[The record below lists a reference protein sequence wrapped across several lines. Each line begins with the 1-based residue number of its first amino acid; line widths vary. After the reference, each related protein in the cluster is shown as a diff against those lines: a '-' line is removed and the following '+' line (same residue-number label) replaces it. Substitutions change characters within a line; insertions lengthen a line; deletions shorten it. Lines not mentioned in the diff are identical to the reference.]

1 MDHDKIKHY
10 LIEYQDQI
18 RSSIFCN
25 ADRKDMFIKKK
36 TITEHFTN
44 KKTSVGRGCF
54 FKKIKNDLYKD
65 SL

>member
-10 LIEYQDQI
+10 LIEYPDEI

-25 ADRKDMFIKKK
+25 TDRKDMFIKKK

-54 FKKIKNDLYKD
+54 F
-65 SL
+65 